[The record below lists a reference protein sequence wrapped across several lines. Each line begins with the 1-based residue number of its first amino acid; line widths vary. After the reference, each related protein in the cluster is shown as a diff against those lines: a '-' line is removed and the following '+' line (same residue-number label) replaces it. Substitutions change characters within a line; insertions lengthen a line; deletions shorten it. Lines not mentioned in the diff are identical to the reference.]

1 KLPHVDVIT
10 DRLETILSL
19 AETDTPPVVV
29 TSVVALLQKTYPP
42 NVLAERTRRI
52 KRGEQADPMELAEWL
67 QSQGYEAEAQVNHK
81 GEFSLRGGILD
92 LFPPTAPWPIRLE
105 FFGDDLDSLRSFDP
119 ITQISR
125 EAVGEAVIPPA
136 GELGLLKKLGQSATL
151 VDHLPANTI
160 FILPDPDR
168 LAEVAAEYESQVPAD
183 DPLSVRWNAVR
194 RSVRTHLELSESG
207 TDLGFSTLDPF
218 RPITDRPPE
227 PHVAELQRREFFA
240 QMHRWLRQGHQLQV
254 FCNNDGERQRF
265 REIWQEYGLGF
276 IPATPPEHPPEE
288 PLPDLKIG
296 ALSRGFI
303 HQDGKLVVV
312 TDAEIFGRYKVQ
324 RPRRL
329 KAAHAQT
336 TRSLLHID
344 FTDLEEGDYVVHV
357 EHGIGRYLGLSTLS
371 PGSGTKPLE
380 KAGLSLEGG

>member
-1 KLPHVDVIT
+1 ALIRKHSPDRPIVIIADGLKAQEGLQQDIETWLPKPLFFPAWEVLPHESKLPHVDVIT

-160 FILPDPDR
+160 FTLPDPDR
-168 LAEVAAEYESQVPAD
+168 L
-183 DPLSVRWNAVR
+183 
-194 RSVRTHLELSESG
+194 
-207 TDLGFSTLDPF
+207 
-218 RPITDRPPE
+218 
-227 PHVAELQRREFFA
+227 
-240 QMHRWLRQGHQLQV
+240 
-254 FCNNDGERQRF
+254 
-265 REIWQEYGLGF
+265 
-276 IPATPPEHPPEE
+276 
-288 PLPDLKIG
+288 
-296 ALSRGFI
+296 
-303 HQDGKLVVV
+303 
-312 TDAEIFGRYKVQ
+312 
-324 RPRRL
+324 
-329 KAAHAQT
+329 
-336 TRSLLHID
+336 
-344 FTDLEEGDYVVHV
+344 
-357 EHGIGRYLGLSTLS
+357 
-371 PGSGTKPLE
+371 
-380 KAGLSLEGG
+380 